1 MQRCGIDEVSR
12 ALESEEVSLVLFLRD
27 SSDEE
32 ALRLR
37 DLAESRSIPVRE
49 ASTMDMW
56 RMSRENR
63 GEIPPPIL
71 ALVGRKPDA
80 TVEQSLGSGG
90 LCWLLAGA
98 RYPVNIGFTIRTA
111 EVSGASA
118 VFVDGNLSHSEKKA
132 ARRASMKADRFIPV
146 HWVNGDE
153 LVSQAK
159 SQGFRIVS
167 LEDSGESGP
176 WDTDLTGDIL
186 MVVGG
191 EREGIPNSILEK
203 SDSVVRVPMSGFV
216 PSYNLQA
223 PMAVL
228 AAESI
233 RQREMGS

>member
-1 MQRCGIDEVSR
+1 
-12 ALESEEVSLVLFLRD
+12 
-27 SSDEE
+27 
-32 ALRLR
+32 
-37 DLAESRSIPVRE
+37 
-49 ASTMDMW
+49 
-56 RMSRENR
+56 
-63 GEIPPPIL
+63 
-71 ALVGRKPDA
+71 
-80 TVEQSLGSGG
+80 
-90 LCWLLAGA
+90 
-98 RYPVNIGFTIRTA
+98 
-111 EVSGASA
+111 
-118 VFVDGNLSHSEKKA
+118 
-132 ARRASMKADRFIPV
+132 MKADRFIPV

-153 LVSQAK
+153 LVTKAK